1 MTSRHS
7 QLWQDPEISDL
18 FSTERELALTLRF
31 EAALAEAQAC
41 SGVISAEAASAV
53 IQACKDFELN
63 EKQLAHGI
71 RRDGMIVPEL
81 VRQLRETLP
90 NTHREALHFRSTS
103 QDVIDTVTIMTIG
116 VALDV
121 LSNRLHGIIGQLE
134 NIGRVSGFVPQ
145 MARTR
150 MQRALPFTLQAR
162 LDAWCAPI
170 RRHIERLGELRPR
183 VLVLQVGGPIG
194 TDDGPW
200 IPELARLLELST
212 PSRSWH
218 TARDGLAELASW
230 ASLVTG
236 SLGKIG
242 QDIAMMAQSEIGEV
256 VVEGGGK
263 SSAMHHKSNP
273 VGAEI
278 LVALARYNAGLC
290 SIVHQ
295 SLVHEQERSGAAW
308 ALEWMTL
315 PSMLETAGA
324 ALRHCSD
331 LLSRSDFRTGRSC
344 S

>member
-7 QLWQDPEISDL
+7 QLWKDQEIADL
-18 FSTERELALTLRF
+18 LSAEKELALALRF
-31 EAALAEAQAC
+31 ESALAGAQAG
-41 SGVISAEAASAV
+41 SGLISSEAASAV
-53 IQACKDFELN
+53 IHACQDFELD
-63 EKQLAHGI
+63 EEQLAHGV

-81 VRQLRETLP
+81 VRQIRETLP
-90 NTHREALHFRSTS
+90 VTHREALHFRSTS
-103 QDVIDTVTIMTIG
+103 QDVIDTVTVMTIG
-116 VALDV
+116 LALEV
-121 LSNRLHGIIGQLE
+121 LSSRMHLIIGQLDE
-134 NIGRVSGFVPQ
+134 IGLASGSVPQ

-150 MQRALPFTLQAR
+150 MQRALPLTLQAR
-162 LDAWCAPI
+162 LEAWCAPF

-194 TDDGPW
+194 VDDGPW
-200 IPELARLLELST
+200 ITELARLLGLKA

-218 TARDGLAELASW
+218 TARDGFAELASW

-242 QDIAMMAQSEIGEV
+242 QDIALMAQNEIGEV
-256 VVEGGGK
+256 VIEGGGK

-290 SIVHQ
+290 GIVHQ

-315 PSMLETAGA
+315 PPMLETTGA

-331 LLSRSDFRTGRSC
+331 LLSRSDFRTGRNYS
-344 S
+344 